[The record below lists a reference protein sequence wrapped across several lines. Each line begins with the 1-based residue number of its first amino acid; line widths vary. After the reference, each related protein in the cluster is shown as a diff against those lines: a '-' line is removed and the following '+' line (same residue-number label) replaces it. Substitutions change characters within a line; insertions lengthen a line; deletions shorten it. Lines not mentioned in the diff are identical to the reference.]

1 MATFLAIIVWVVS
14 AAWFSRY
21 VALDMDRRGKAG
33 WSYGLLTL
41 VIPPLGAALWLLDR
55 ERPPIRKELRPT
67 PGSFADVISFIL
79 LVLTFPW
86 GLLIWMLLNRRARP
100 NPHD

>member
-33 WSYGLLTL
+33 WSYGLLTFVL
-41 VIPPLGAALWLLDR
+41 PPLGAALWLLDR
-55 ERPPIRKELRPT
+55 NRPPTHRELRPKI
-67 PGSFADVISFIL
+67 GSFGDIALFIILVI
-79 LVLTFPW
+79 TFPW
-86 GLLIWMLLNRRARP
+86 GPLIWMLLNRRARP
-100 NPHD
+100 NT